1 MGPRALALLLLLALL
16 WSTAFTLTKVA
27 VATVPPITVVAV
39 RVVLASLILW
49 LYLRATG
56 RALPG
61 RDAPWGFFMV
71 LALTGNVLPFFVIG
85 WAQITV
91 DSGLAA
97 ILIGTMPLI
106 TLALAPLFARD
117 EAIGGQRIAGFV
129 LGFIGVV
136 VLFAPR
142 TLGGFDG
149 ALAAYF
155 ALIVGAILFAVNMLL
170 TRRVT
175 GDITVAATAVSMAS
189 VVVAVPLSLAFDRP
203 WQVAPSTE
211 SAVAIVAL
219 GVFATA
225 FATIVFFQL
234 VRLAGATATSMVNYL
249 IPGLGVLWGVL
260 FLGERPG
267 WAELAALVLIVG
279 ALVLVNRGK
288 RPG

>member
-61 RDAPWGFFMV
+61 RDAPGGFFMV

-117 EAIGGQRIAGFV
+117 EAIGGQSIAGFV

-203 WQVAPSTE
+203 WQVTPSTE

>member
-27 VATVPPITVVAV
+27 VGTVPPITVVAV

-49 LYLRATG
+49 LYLRLTG

-85 WAQITV
+85 WAQTTV

-117 EAIGGQRIAGFV
+117 EAIGPQRIAGFV
-129 LGFIGVV
+129 LGFIGIV

-142 TLGGFDG
+142 MLGGFDG
-149 ALAAYF
+149 TLAAYF

-170 TRRVT
+170 TRRIT
-175 GDITVAATAVSMAS
+175 GDITVAATAVSVAS
-189 VVVAVPLSLAFDRP
+189 VVVAVPLSFAFDDP
-203 WQVAPSTE
+203 WEITPSTE
-211 SAVAIVAL
+211 SAIAIVAL

-234 VRLAGATATSMVNYL
+234 VRLAGATASSLVNYL
-249 IPGLGVLWGVL
+249 IPGLSVLWGVL
-260 FLGERPG
+260 FLDEHPG
-267 WAELAALVLIVG
+267 WPEMAALVLIVG
-279 ALVLVNRGK
+279 ALVLVNRGR